1 MQSESIMDLINRRT
15 MQRAV
20 DHYTYDA
27 YDGLMPPERAA
38 LATVANSCRGK
49 RILDLGVGAGRTV
62 PALRAL
68 SKNYVGVD
76 YVPEMVARCRER
88 FPDARFELADAR
100 NLTAFADRSFDLIVF
115 ACNGISMVAHEGR
128 LAILKEVRRL
138 LAPNGH
144 FVFSTYNR
152 NNKAHERFFK
162 PPDFTMSLNPLRL
175 AARAVRFGAHTAYG
189 LYNRI
194 RFARHEIRTDE
205 YSMVNDRCHHYRTM
219 LYYIHPPDQ
228 FKQLQASGFD
238 RMPILFDTRG
248 EPTSEASMDDSLTY
262 VVAA

>member
-1 MQSESIMDLINRRT
+1 MDWINRRT

-38 LATVANSCRGK
+38 LAVVAHASRGK
-49 RILDLGVGAGRTV
+49 RILDLGVGGGRTV
-62 PALRAL
+62 SALRAL
-68 SKNYVGVD
+68 SDDYVGVD
-76 YVPEMVARCRER
+76 YMPEMVARCRSR
-88 FPDARFELADAR
+88 FPGTRFELADAR
-100 NLTAFADRSFDLIVF
+100 SLSAFADRSFDLVMF

-138 LAPNGH
+138 LAPHGH
-144 FVFSTYNR
+144 FIFSTYNR
-152 NNKAHERFFK
+152 NNKTHQCFFK
-162 PPDFTMSLNPLRL
+162 LPDFTLCRNPLRL
-175 AARAVRFGAHTAYG
+175 AVRAARFGVYTAYG

-194 RFARHEIRTDE
+194 RFARHEIHTDE

-219 LYYIHPPDQ
+219 LYYIYPPDQ
-228 FKQLQASGFD
+228 FKQLQAIGFHNT
-238 RMPILFDTRG
+238 PILFDVRG
-248 EPTSEASMDDSLTY
+248 EPASATSMDDSLTY

>member
-1 MQSESIMDLINRRT
+1 MQSESIMDFINRRT
-15 MQRAV
+15 MRRAV

-38 LATVANSCRGK
+38 FAAVAEKCRGK
-49 RILDLGVGAGRTV
+49 RILDLGVGGGRTV

-68 SKNYVGVD
+68 SDDYIGVD
-76 YVPEMVARCRER
+76 YVPEMVARCRDR
-88 FPDARFELADAR
+88 FPDTRFELADAR
-100 NLTAFADRSFDLIVF
+100 NLTAFADRSFDLVVF

-138 LAPNGH
+138 LTPNGH
-144 FVFSTYNR
+144 FIFSTYNR
-152 NNKAHERFFK
+152 NNQAHERFFK
-162 PPDFTMSLNPLRL
+162 LPDFTLSLNPIRL

-219 LYYIHPPDQ
+219 LYYIHPPQ
-228 FKQLQASGFD
+228 QLEQLRTVGFD
-238 RMPILFDTRG
+238 TTPILFDVRG
-248 EPTSEASMDDSLTY
+248 ELASESSMDDSLTY